1 MLMALDVAAKG
12 LLVLAVAAAACALL
26 RRRSAATRHLVWST
40 AMISLLLL
48 PVLASLVPSWQ
59 MPLLPASWAAP
70 VDAVR
75 PPFLAVPQASRE
87 GSAKATPDASPA
99 SRGVAAPTN
108 GESSTVAGEKAAP
121 ASGELP
127 PEASGAPREE
137 SAAHLVQGGLSVL
150 VREAL
155 YVRASLPAWPTL
167 LAGLLL
173 FGTILVL
180 AHLMAG
186 AVRVVRM
193 IRRARPVA
201 DESLRSAFAWALA
214 RLDIRRGVRLLES
227 EGAAVPV
234 AWEMFRPTVLV
245 PAAAASWSAD
255 RQRVVLLHE
264 LAHVRRR
271 DCQIQLL
278 AHLALA
284 VHWFNP
290 LGWWAVRRLRIER
303 EHACDDHVLRLGT
316 RASDYADHLL
326 QIARGLLPAAEPGW
340 AAVAMARSSRLEARV
355 AAILDPENPR
365 RLPDRRATM
374 IATVTTFALL
384 LPLAA
389 VQLGAQTHDATHAP
403 GQAPAHDATHA
414 PAPAHDAA
422 EPHLAAPH
430 SSLELP
436 GHAPALSAPLHSAPG
451 EGAPVPGAL
460 AAQGTQPSLD
470 ELVQMRIHGVSPEFI
485 REMREALGH
494 EVSVRDLV
502 QMRIHGSSPELARA
516 VRELMPGEVVEAQDV
531 VQMSIHG
538 ISPELIAEARQALG
552 GEVSTGDLVQ
562 MGIHGASPEYIRA
575 MRAAFSGDQEISMA
589 NIVQL
594 RIHGA
599 SPEYVDQLIELMPDE
614 TITVGDVVQ
623 MRIHG
628 VSVELVRELRDDGY
642 RDLTVADLVKIKI
655 HGFDRFLRRRGGDR

>member
-1 MLMALDVAAKG
+1 MLLALDVAAKG
-12 LLVLAVAAAACALL
+12 LLVLAIATSACALL
-26 RRRSAATRHLVWST
+26 RRRSAATRHLVLST

-48 PVLASLVPSWQ
+48 PVLASLVPAWPL
-59 MPLLPASWAAP
+59 PLLPASWAAP
-70 VDAVR
+70 VEAVEDDA
-75 PPFLAVPQASRE
+75 AT
-87 GSAKATPDASPA
+87 KAA
-99 SRGVAAPTN
+99 
-108 GESSTVAGEKAAP
+108 ESSTASGEKSAL

-127 PEASGAPREE
+127 PEATGARREE
-137 SAAHLVQGGLSVL
+137 SAADGVQTGPSLL

-155 YVRASLPAWPTL
+155 SMRASLPAWPTL
-167 LAGLLL
+167 LAGLLF

-186 AVRVVRM
+186 AARVVRM
-193 IRRARPVA
+193 IRGARPVS
-201 DESLRSAFAWALA
+201 DESLRAAFAWALV
-214 RLDIRRGVRLLES
+214 RLDIRRQVRLLES

-245 PAAAASWSAD
+245 PAGAASWPAD

-271 DCQIQLL
+271 DCQVQLL

-284 VHWFNP
+284 LHWFNP
-290 LGWWAVRRLRIER
+290 LAWWAVRRLRVER
-303 EHACDDHVLRLGT
+303 EHACDDHVLRFGT

-326 QIARGLLPAAEPGW
+326 QIARGLAPAAEPGW

-389 VQLGAQTHDATHAP
+389 VQPGAQTHGATHAPGQAPTHGVAHLP

-422 EPHLAAPH
+422 EFHLSAPH
-430 SSLELP
+430 ASFELP
-436 GHAPALSAPLHSAPG
+436 GHAPELGAPLHSAPG
-451 EGAPVPGAL
+451 EGAPVVPGAL
-460 AAQGTQPSLD
+460 AAQGTQPTLD

-516 VRELMPGEVVEAQDV
+516 VRDLMPGEVVEARQV

-599 SPEYVDQLIELMPDE
+599 SPEYVQQMIELMPDE
-614 TITVGDVVQ
+614 TISVTDVVQ

-655 HGFDRFLRRRGGDR
+655 HGFDRFLRRRGGGR

>member
-1 MLMALDVAAKG
+1 
-12 LLVLAVAAAACALL
+12 
-26 RRRSAATRHLVWST
+26 
-40 AMISLLLL
+40 
-48 PVLASLVPSWQ
+48 
-59 MPLLPASWAAP
+59 
-70 VDAVR
+70 
-75 PPFLAVPQASRE
+75 
-87 GSAKATPDASPA
+87 
-99 SRGVAAPTN
+99 
-108 GESSTVAGEKAAP
+108 
-121 ASGELP
+121 
-127 PEASGAPREE
+127 
-137 SAAHLVQGGLSVL
+137 
-150 VREAL
+150 
-155 YVRASLPAWPTL
+155 
-167 LAGLLL
+167 
-173 FGTILVL
+173 
-180 AHLMAG
+180 
-186 AVRVVRM
+186 
-193 IRRARPVA
+193 
-201 DESLRSAFAWALA
+201 
-214 RLDIRRGVRLLES
+214 
-227 EGAAVPV
+227 
-234 AWEMFRPTVLV
+234 
-245 PAAAASWSAD
+245 
-255 RQRVVLLHE
+255 
-264 LAHVRRR
+264 VRRR

-290 LGWWAVRRLRIER
+290 LAWWAVRRLRIER

-374 IATVTTFALL
+374 IATVTTFVLL

-389 VQLGAQTHDATHAP
+389 VQPGAQAHGATHAPGQAPVHGVAHSSGQAPSHRPAHAP
-403 GQAPAHDATHA
+403 GQAPAHDATHG

-422 EPHLAAPH
+422 ELHLAAPH

-436 GHAPALSAPLHSAPG
+436 GHAPELGAALHSAPG
-451 EGAPVPGAL
+451 EGAPVVPGAL
-460 AAQGTQPSLD
+460 AAQGTQPTLD

-516 VRELMPGEVVEAQDV
+516 VRDLMPGEVVEARQV

-599 SPEYVDQLIELMPDE
+599 SPEYVQQMIELMPDE
-614 TITVGDVVQ
+614 TISVTDVVQ

-655 HGFDRFLRRRGGDR
+655 HGFDRFLRRRGGGR

>member
-1 MLMALDVAAKG
+1 MLIALDVAAKG
-12 LLVLAVAAAACALL
+12 LLVLAAASAACALL
-26 RRRSAATRHLVWST
+26 RRRPAATRHLVWST

-48 PVLASLVPSWQ
+48 PVLASLVPAWQ

-70 VDAVR
+70 VDAVEDDTATNAAGT
-75 PPFLAVPQASRE
+75 FGGGEHAAS
-87 GSAKATPDASPA
+87 ASEA
-99 SRGVAAPTN
+99 
-108 GESSTVAGEKAAP
+108 GEVAGLVGSGGMADVVRSGGVTTAASAGEPKAY
-121 ASGELP
+121 
-127 PEASGAPREE
+127 R
-137 SAAHLVQGGLSVL
+137 
-150 VREAL
+150 
-155 YVRASLPAWPTL
+155 PTL
-167 LAGLLL
+167 LAGLLF

-180 AHLMAG
+180 AHLMVG
-186 AVRVVRM
+186 AVRVGRM
-193 IRRARPVA
+193 IRGARPVA
-201 DESLRSAFAWALA
+201 DESLRAAFAWALA
-214 RLDIRRGVRLLES
+214 RLDIRRDVRLLES
-227 EGAAVPV
+227 EGATVPV
-234 AWEMFRPTVLV
+234 AWELLRPTVLV
-245 PAAAASWSAD
+245 PADAAAWPAD

-264 LAHVRRR
+264 LAHVGRR
-271 DCQIQLL
+271 DCQVQLL

-290 LGWWAVRRLRIER
+290 LAWWAVRQLRIER

-414 PAPAHDAA
+414 PAPAHDATHAPAPAHDAA
-422 EPHLAAPH
+422 ELHLAAPH

-436 GHAPALSAPLHSAPG
+436 GHAPEFGAALHSAPG
-451 EGAPVPGAL
+451 EGAPVVPGPL
-460 AAQGTQPSLD
+460 AAQGTQPTLD

-494 EVSVRDLV
+494 QLSVADLV
-502 QMRIHGSSPELARA
+502 QMRIHGTSPELARA
-516 VRELMPGEVVEAQDV
+516 VRDLMPGEVVEARDV
-531 VQMSIHG
+531 VQMRIHG

-589 NIVQL
+589 DIVQM

-599 SPEYVDQLIELMPDE
+599 SLEYVQQMIELMPDE
-614 TITVGDVVQ
+614 TISVGDVVQ

-655 HGFDRFLRRRGGDR
+655 HGFDRFLRRRGGR